1 MKGGGTDLAGSSC
14 PRREG
19 ETMSIHPDRLKR
31 LAATASVVVATLLI
45 VAKAAAWLTTGSIS
59 LLSTLIDSALD
70 LAASL
75 INLIAIRQAIQP
87 PDKEHRF
94 GHGKAEPLAGL
105 AQAGFV
111 CGSAG
116 FLLVHAG
123 ERLVRPASISNT
135 EVGYAVMALSI
146 ALTVGLVLYQR
157 FVVRRTGSLAISAD
171 SLHYSAD
178 LLTNL
183 SVIVALVLSTQL
195 GWVWADPLTAIAI
208 GVFILYSAWQIL
220 KQSLNLLMDRELP
233 DEDREHIR
241 RIVRAHPEVIDIHD
255 LRTRSS
261 GTHLFIQFHLELDG
275 NMTLLEAHTIAD
287 QVMRELEQVF
297 PDAEVLIHEDP
308 HGVSEPRASFR

>member
-1 MKGGGTDLAGSSC
+1 MGEN
-14 PRREG
+14 RE
-19 ETMSIHPDRLKR
+19 TINVQADRLKR
-31 LAATASVVVATLLI
+31 LAATASVAVATLLI

-59 LLSTLIDSALD
+59 LLSTLIDSSLD

-75 INLIAIRQAIQP
+75 VNLIAIRQAIQP

-105 AQAGFV
+105 AQASFV

-116 FLLVHAG
+116 FLLVQAG
-123 ERLVRPASISNT
+123 ERLVRPAPISNS

-146 ALTVGLVLYQR
+146 ALTIGLVLYQR

-171 SLHYSAD
+171 SLHYGAD
-178 LLTNL
+178 LLTNM

-195 GWVWADPLTAIAI
+195 GWIWADPLIAIAI
-208 GVFILYSAWQIL
+208 GVFILRSAWQIL

-233 DEDREHIR
+233 DEDRERIR
-241 RIVRAHPEVIDIHD
+241 RIASSHPEVIDIHD

-261 GTHLFIQFHLELDG
+261 GTHVFIQFHLEMDG
-275 NMTLLEAHTIAD
+275 NMTLFDAHAIAD
-287 QVMRELEQVF
+287 QVMGELERAF
-297 PDAEVLIHEDP
+297 PDAEVLIHQDP
-308 HGVSEPRASFR
+308 HGVSERRAPFT

>member
-1 MKGGGTDLAGSSC
+1 MRQDRK
-14 PRREG
+14 
-19 ETMSIHPDRLKR
+19 TMNAYADRLKR
-31 LAATASVVVATLLI
+31 RAAIASVTVAALLI

-75 INLIAIRQAIQP
+75 VNLIAIRQAIQP
-87 PDKEHRF
+87 PDREHRF

-123 ERLVRPASISNT
+123 ERLVRPAPISNT
-135 EVGYAVMALSI
+135 EVGYAVMVLSI
-146 ALTVGLVLYQR
+146 ALTIGLVLYQR

-171 SLHYSAD
+171 SLHYGAD
-178 LLTNL
+178 LLTNM
-183 SVIVALVLSTQL
+183 SVIAALVLSTQF
-195 GWVWADPLTAIAI
+195 GWMWADPLIAIAI
-208 GVFILYSAWQIL
+208 GVFILRSAWQIM
-220 KQSLNLLMDRELP
+220 KQSLDLLMDRELP
-233 DEDREHIR
+233 DEDRERIR
-241 RIVRAHPEVIDIHD
+241 RIALSHPEVIDIHD

-261 GTHLFIQFHLELDG
+261 GTHVFIQFHLELDG
-275 NMTLLEAHTIAD
+275 NMTLLDAHTIAD
-287 QVMRELEQVF
+287 QVMNQLERAF

-308 HGVSEPRASFR
+308 HGVSERRASFS

>member
-1 MKGGGTDLAGSSC
+1 MGEN
-14 PRREG
+14 RE
-19 ETMSIHPDRLKR
+19 TINVQADRLKR
-31 LAATASVVVATLLI
+31 LAATASVAVATLLI

-59 LLSTLIDSALD
+59 LLSTLIDSSLD

-75 INLIAIRQAIQP
+75 VNLIAIRQAIQP

-116 FLLVHAG
+116 FLLVQAG
-123 ERLVRPASISNT
+123 ERLVRPAPISNS

-146 ALTVGLVLYQR
+146 ALTIGLVLYQR

-171 SLHYSAD
+171 SLHYGAD
-178 LLTNL
+178 LLTNM

-195 GWVWADPLTAIAI
+195 GWIWADPLIAIAI
-208 GVFILYSAWQIL
+208 GVFILRSAWQIL

-233 DEDREHIR
+233 DEDRERIR
-241 RIVRAHPEVIDIHD
+241 RIASSHPEVIDIHD

-261 GTHLFIQFHLELDG
+261 GTHVFIQFHLEMDG
-275 NMTLLEAHTIAD
+275 NMTLFDAHAIAD
-287 QVMRELEQVF
+287 QVMGELERAF
-297 PDAEVLIHEDP
+297 PDAEVLIHQDP
-308 HGVSEPRASFR
+308 HGVSERRAPFT

>member
-1 MKGGGTDLAGSSC
+1 MNVHA
-14 PRREG
+14 
-19 ETMSIHPDRLKR
+19 DRLKR
-31 LAATASVVVATLLI
+31 LAATASVAVATLLI

-75 INLIAIRQAIQP
+75 INLVAIRQAAQP

-116 FLLVHAG
+116 FVLVHAG
-123 ERLVRPASISNT
+123 ERLIRPAPINNT

-157 FVVRRTGSLAISAD
+157 FVVRRTGSLAIGAD

-183 SVIVALVLSTQL
+183 SVIVALVLSTQF
-195 GWVWADPLTAIAI
+195 GWIWADPLTAIAI
-208 GVFILYSAWQIL
+208 GVFILSSAWQII

-241 RIVRAHPEVIDIHD
+241 RIARSHPEVIGIHD

-275 NMTLLEAHTIAD
+275 NMTLLDAHTIAD
-287 QVMRELEQVF
+287 QVMSELERVF

-308 HGVSEPRASFR
+308 HGVSERRASFS

>member
-1 MKGGGTDLAGSSC
+1 MNAYT
-14 PRREG
+14 
-19 ETMSIHPDRLKR
+19 DRLKR
-31 LAATASVVVATLLI
+31 LAASASVSVATVLI
-45 VAKAAAWLTTGSIS
+45 VAKATAWLTTGSIS

-75 INLIAIRQAIQP
+75 VNLIAIRQATQP
-87 PDKEHRF
+87 ADKEHRF

-105 AQAGFV
+105 AQAGFI

-123 ERLVRPASISNT
+123 ERLVRPAPISNT

-146 ALTVGLVLYQR
+146 VLTMGLVLYQR
-157 FVVRRTGSLAISAD
+157 FVVRRTGSLAVSAD

-178 LLTNL
+178 LLTNM
-183 SVIVALVLSTQL
+183 SVIVALVLSTQF
-195 GWVWADPLTAIAI
+195 GWMWADPLTAIAI
-208 GVFILYSAWQIL
+208 VVFILHSAWQIL

-233 DEDREHIR
+233 DEDREQIR
-241 RIVRAHPEVIDIHD
+241 RIARSHPEVIDIHD

-275 NMTLLEAHTIAD
+275 NMTLLDAHTIAD
-287 QVMRELEQVF
+287 QVMRQLERAF

-308 HGVSEPRASFR
+308 HGVSERRTSFS

>member
-1 MKGGGTDLAGSSC
+1 MNVHA
-14 PRREG
+14 
-19 ETMSIHPDRLKR
+19 DRLKR
-31 LAATASVVVATLLI
+31 LAATASVAVATLLI

-75 INLIAIRQAIQP
+75 INLVAIRQASQP

-123 ERLVRPASISNT
+123 ERLIRPAPINNT

-157 FVVRRTGSLAISAD
+157 FVVRRTGSLAIGAD

-183 SVIVALVLSTQL
+183 SVIVALVLSTQF
-195 GWVWADPLTAIAI
+195 GWIWADPLTAIAI
-208 GVFILYSAWQIL
+208 GVFILSSAWQII

-241 RIVRAHPEVIDIHD
+241 RIARSHPEVIDIHD

-275 NMTLLEAHTIAD
+275 NMTLLNAHTIAD
-287 QVMRELEQVF
+287 QVMSELERVF

-308 HGVSEPRASFR
+308 HGVSERRASFS

>member
-1 MKGGGTDLAGSSC
+1 V
-14 PRREG
+14 
-19 ETMSIHPDRLKR
+19 DRLKR
-31 LAATASVVVATLLI
+31 LAAIASVTVATLLI

-75 INLIAIRQAIQP
+75 VNLIAIRQAIQP

-123 ERLVRPASISNT
+123 ERLIRPAPINNT

-146 ALTVGLVLYQR
+146 ALTIGLVLYQR
-157 FVVRRTGSLAISAD
+157 FVVRRTGSLAIGAD

-178 LLTNL
+178 LLTNI
-183 SVIVALVLSTQL
+183 SVIVALVLSTQF
-195 GWVWADPLTAIAI
+195 GWMWADPLTAIAI
-208 GVFILYSAWQIL
+208 SVFILCSAWKIL

-233 DEDREHIR
+233 DEDRERIR
-241 RIVRAHPEVIDIHD
+241 RIARSHPEVIDIHD

-275 NMTLLEAHTIAD
+275 NMTLLDAHTIAD
-287 QVMRELEQVF
+287 QVMSQLERAF

-308 HGVSEPRASFR
+308 HGVSERRASFS

>member
-1 MKGGGTDLAGSSC
+1 
-14 PRREG
+14 
-19 ETMSIHPDRLKR
+19 
-31 LAATASVVVATLLI
+31 VATLLI

-75 INLIAIRQAIQP
+75 VNLIAIRQAIQP

-123 ERLVRPASISNT
+123 ERLIRPAPINNT

-146 ALTVGLVLYQR
+146 ALTIGLVLYQR
-157 FVVRRTGSLAISAD
+157 FVVRRTGSLAIGAD

-178 LLTNL
+178 LLTNI
-183 SVIVALVLSTQL
+183 SVIVALVLSTQF
-195 GWVWADPLTAIAI
+195 GWMWADPLTAIAI
-208 GVFILYSAWQIL
+208 SVFILCSAWKIL

-233 DEDREHIR
+233 DEDRERIR
-241 RIVRAHPEVIDIHD
+241 RIARSHPEVIDIHD

-275 NMTLLEAHTIAD
+275 NMTLLDAHTIAD
-287 QVMRELEQVF
+287 QVMSQLERAF

-308 HGVSEPRASFR
+308 HGVSERRASFT

>member
-1 MKGGGTDLAGSSC
+1 MGEN
-14 PRREG
+14 RETINV
-19 ETMSIHPDRLKR
+19 EADRLKR
-31 LAATASVVVATLLI
+31 LAATASVAVATLLI

-59 LLSTLIDSALD
+59 LLSTLIDSSLD

-75 INLIAIRQAIQP
+75 VNLIAIRQALQP

-116 FLLVHAG
+116 FLLVQAG
-123 ERLVRPASISNT
+123 ERLVRPAPISNS
-135 EVGYAVMALSI
+135 EVGYAVIALSI
-146 ALTVGLVLYQR
+146 ALTIGLVLYQR

-171 SLHYSAD
+171 SLHYGAD
-178 LLTNL
+178 LLTNM

-195 GWVWADPLTAIAI
+195 GWIWADPLIAIAI
-208 GVFILYSAWQIL
+208 GMFILRSAWQIL

-233 DEDREHIR
+233 DEDRERIR
-241 RIVRAHPEVIDIHD
+241 RIASSHPEVIDIHD

-261 GTHLFIQFHLELDG
+261 GTHVFIQFHLEMDG
-275 NMTLLEAHTIAD
+275 NMTLFDAHAIAD
-287 QVMRELEQVF
+287 QVMGELEQEF

-308 HGVSEPRASFR
+308 HGVSEQRASFT